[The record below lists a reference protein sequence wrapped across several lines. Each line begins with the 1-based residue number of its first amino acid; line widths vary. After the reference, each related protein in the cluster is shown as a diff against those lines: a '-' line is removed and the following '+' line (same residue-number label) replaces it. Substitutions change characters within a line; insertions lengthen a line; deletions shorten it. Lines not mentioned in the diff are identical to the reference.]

1 MQNQPLPSSS
11 CFFRPVSQL
20 TSTVT
25 RRTTTASTTRPA
37 PTACCPK
44 TPPCCPTAPPRADT
58 FSSLVSNP
66 AFLRLRLETNPQN
79 SSAEFSFCLSSSS
92 NRRAGAV
99 RVGDLQEAGRVPAVP
114 PAVPL
119 LRHRSD
125 TPGPPPYT
133 PDPTLCCSSHP
144 PLPSLP
150 AQTCARTTGKALQPR
165 QRTQRTLRT
174 PRSEAPTRAAR
185 RPVVPPLIGCLSR
198 AVAPTC
204 C

>member
-11 CFFRPVSQL
+11 GFFRPVSQL

-25 RRTTTASTTRPA
+25 RRTMTASTTRPA

-66 AFLRLRLETNPQN
+66 AFLRLRPETNSKIPRLSFLSVSLQARTGALEPSELETFKKQAECLQFPPQYH
-79 SSAEFSFCLSSSS
+79 FS
-92 NRRAGAV
+92 GT
-99 RVGDLQEAGRVPAVP
+99 GQTP
-114 PAVPL
+114 P
-119 LRHRSD
+119 R
-125 TPGPPPYT
+125 PPPYT
-133 PDPTLCCSSHP
+133 SDPTLCCSSHP

-150 AQTCARTTGKALQPR
+150 AKICARTTGEALRPR